1 MSNWFSEP
9 MENEVPFSEIEA
21 KSGSF
26 HKWNFEPV
34 TMQEIG
40 YEGVN
45 DKLRDYTA
53 ERYEA
58 LDDEGK
64 EKLVKE
70 VLDIYRSVDL
80 LPIQYYSEIGV
91 MNEIE
96 KCINYKAGFA
106 GNTVSCVSGDTKFFN
121 GKVWKRVDQY
131 NPGDKVL
138 QYNPVTKEGE
148 LVDPIKYIHKQD
160 DEAFYEVKG
169 SGDTM
174 VVSEN
179 HDVVYADDETG
190 ELKKAKT
197 KDLFR
202 EISDDEANVVQIPV
216 CCVIKDSEYSVHET
230 EDTLCSIANGVSL
243 NKVSSDYLK
252 LDENGSVF
260 FDEKVFNLDY
270 ESRKTLL
277 TLLRVGVDIYVNM
290 RTEKLAKQVCM
301 LWNMTYTVGM
311 ITTSESNEY
320 FGCDCTENTYV
331 LRNCDGYTGKG
342 SSLDCIEYYR
352 DSKED
357 YKVVTSD
364 DEVSYGYSFL
374 DKYCFEVPSHML
386 YLRRGDTCFVTGNCG
401 AGVGTTLCNYLF
413 PNLFDVPSK
422 HDLDKKDAETLFK
435 KFHNDAY
442 LSRAIKFC
450 FSYKNGCPTPTNVM
464 GGLRLVGSAPTNF
477 RPMNAKAVYERFC
490 PEGGTV
496 YDFCCVDDETEF
508 FNGKGWKSLKDYVEG
523 DRVLQYNEDG
533 TANLVNPIEYIHY
546 QSNSPFYEY
555 NSDDI
560 SSCQTGNHDVV
571 YLNDGKVCKVKQE
584 DILNT
589 TVNGIPTTCIYDGS
603 LDLPEEVLY
612 STIMRVEDCEE
623 DYPESFLGLSLKCK
637 KLFMEYLLSM
647 SNDVIKEVSD
657 CYIYS
662 HKKENVYIVNSI
674 AATSGYKTSMFREED
689 LTIYKKDVSSCYDG
703 GNYAEVNKR
712 DKYCFVV
719 PSHMLVL
726 RRKGRV
732 YITGNCGFGGRLLG
746 CLSSKKNFRYVGTDP
761 CVETMY
767 HLHELGDYIE
777 MVTGRDDSYELHCCG
792 SEDFRGP
799 AESVDFA
806 FSSPPYFDL
815 EVYSMD
821 ETQCFNKFPELDQ
834 WLEGYVRATIKNI
847 KHMLRRGCVYAVN
860 IADFTVGGGNTVAYV
875 DEWIRISTEEGMP
888 LYDTVYLGV
897 TARAGSA
904 QQAAGELKKE
914 NILIFKKP
922 L

>member
-1 MSNWFSEP
+1 MRLFWDLIQIFIDIWYTREKLECRRFRRMSNWFSEP
-9 MENEVPFSEIEA
+9 MENEVPYSEIEA

-26 HKWNFEPV
+26 HKWNFEPL

-45 DKLRDYTA
+45 DKLREYTA

-96 KCINYKAGFA
+96 KCINYKAGFT
-106 GNTVSCVSGDTKFFN
+106 GNTVSCVSGDTEFFN
-121 GKVWKRVDQY
+121 GKIWKRIDQY
-131 NPGDKVL
+131 EQGDKVL

-169 SGDTM
+169 SADTM

-216 CCVIKDSEYSVHET
+216 CCVIKDSEYSVHED

-243 NKVSSDYLK
+243 NKVTSDYLK
-252 LDENGSVF
+252 LDENGNVF

-277 TLLRVGVDIYVNM
+277 TLLRVGVDVYVNM
-290 RTEKLAKQVCM
+290 RTGKLAKQACM

-311 ITTSESNEY
+311 ITTSESDEY
-320 FGCDCTENTYV
+320 FGCEGIENTYV
-331 LRNCDGYTGKG
+331 LKNSDGYTGKEG
-342 SSLDCIEYYR
+342 LLDCIEYYR
-352 DSKED
+352 DWKDD
-357 YKVVTSD
+357 YKVITSE
-364 DEVSYGYSFL
+364 DEVSYGYNFF

-496 YDFCCVDDETEF
+496 YDFCC
-508 FNGKGWKSLKDYVEG
+508 
-523 DRVLQYNEDG
+523 
-533 TANLVNPIEYIHY
+533 
-546 QSNSPFYEY
+546 
-555 NSDDI
+555 
-560 SSCQTGNHDVV
+560 
-571 YLNDGKVCKVKQE
+571 
-584 DILNT
+584 
-589 TVNGIPTTCIYDGS
+589 
-603 LDLPEEVLY
+603 
-612 STIMRVEDCEE
+612 
-623 DYPESFLGLSLKCK
+623 
-637 KLFMEYLLSM
+637 
-647 SNDVIKEVSD
+647 
-657 CYIYS
+657 
-662 HKKENVYIVNSI
+662 
-674 AATSGYKTSMFREED
+674 
-689 LTIYKKDVSSCYDG
+689 
-703 GNYAEVNKR
+703 
-712 DKYCFVV
+712 
-719 PSHMLVL
+719 
-726 RRKGRV
+726 
-732 YITGNCGFGGRLLG
+732 GFGGRLLG

-815 EVYSMD
+815 EVYSTD

>member
-45 DKLRDYTA
+45 DKLREYTA

-96 KCINYKAGFA
+96 KCINYKAGFT
-106 GNTVSCVSGDTKFFN
+106 GNTVSCVSGDTEYFN
-121 GKVWKRVDQY
+121 GKVWKRIDKYEQ
-131 NPGDKVL
+131 GDKVL

-169 SGDTM
+169 SADTM
-174 VVSEN
+174 IVSEN

-216 CCVIKDSEYSVHET
+216 CCVIKDSEYSIHET

-243 NKVSSDYLK
+243 NKVISDYLEF
-252 LDENGSVF
+252 DENGNVF

-277 TLLRVGVDIYVNM
+277 TLLRVGVDVYVNM

-301 LWNMTYTVGM
+301 LWNMTYTIGM
-311 ITTSESNEY
+311 ITTSESDEY
-320 FGCDCTENTYV
+320 FGCDYTENTYV
-331 LRNCDGYTGKG
+331 LRNCDGYTGKEG
-342 SSLDCIEYYR
+342 SLDCIEYYR
-352 DSKED
+352 DSKDD

-364 DEVSYGYSFL
+364 DEVSHGYSFL

-386 YLRRGDTCFVTGNCG
+386 YLRGGDTCFVTGNCG

-508 FNGKGWKSLKDYVEG
+508 FNGTEWKSLADYKEG
-523 DRVLQYNEDG
+523 DKVLQYNEDG
-533 TANLVNPIEYIHY
+533 TANLVIPIEYIHY
-546 QSNSPFYEY
+546 QSDAPFYEY

-571 YLNDGKVCKVKQE
+571 YLNKGKVCKVKQE

-589 TVNGIPTTCIYDGS
+589 TITGIPTTCIYDGS

-612 STIMRVEDCEE
+612 STIMMVEDCEE
-623 DYPESFLGLSLKCK
+623 DYPESFLCLSLKCK

-647 SNDVIKEVSD
+647 SDDVIKEASD

-662 HKKENVYIVNSI
+662 HKEENVYIVNSI
-674 AATSGYKTSMFREED
+674 ATTSGYKTSMFREED
-689 LTIYKKDVSSCYDG
+689 LTIYKKDISFCYDV
-703 GNYAEVNKR
+703 GNYTEVNKR

-799 AESVDFA
+799 AESIDFA

-815 EVYSMD
+815 EVYSTD
-821 ETQCFNKFPELDQ
+821 ETQCFNKFPELDL

-847 KHMLRRGCVYAVN
+847 KYMLRRGCVYAVN

>member
-45 DKLRDYTA
+45 DKLREYTA
-53 ERYEA
+53 EKYEA

-70 VLDIYRSVDL
+70 VLDIYRSIDL

-96 KCINYKAGFA
+96 KCINYKAGFT
-106 GNTVSCVSGDTKFFN
+106 GNTVSCVSGDTEFFN
-121 GKVWKRVDQY
+121 GKVWKRIDQY
-131 NPGDKVL
+131 EQGDKVL

-169 SGDTM
+169 SADTM
-174 VVSEN
+174 IVSEN

-202 EISDDEANVVQIPV
+202 EISEDEVNVVQIPV

-230 EDTLCSIANGVSL
+230 EDVLCSIANSVSL
-243 NKVSSDYLK
+243 NKVASDYLK
-252 LDENGSVF
+252 LDENGNVY

-301 LWNMTYTVGM
+301 LWNMTYTIGM

-331 LRNCDGYTGKG
+331 IRNCDGYNGKG

-352 DSKED
+352 DSKDD
-357 YKVVTSD
+357 YNVVTSD

-496 YDFCCVDDETEF
+496 YDFCC
-508 FNGKGWKSLKDYVEG
+508 
-523 DRVLQYNEDG
+523 
-533 TANLVNPIEYIHY
+533 
-546 QSNSPFYEY
+546 
-555 NSDDI
+555 
-560 SSCQTGNHDVV
+560 
-571 YLNDGKVCKVKQE
+571 
-584 DILNT
+584 
-589 TVNGIPTTCIYDGS
+589 
-603 LDLPEEVLY
+603 
-612 STIMRVEDCEE
+612 
-623 DYPESFLGLSLKCK
+623 
-637 KLFMEYLLSM
+637 
-647 SNDVIKEVSD
+647 
-657 CYIYS
+657 
-662 HKKENVYIVNSI
+662 
-674 AATSGYKTSMFREED
+674 
-689 LTIYKKDVSSCYDG
+689 
-703 GNYAEVNKR
+703 
-712 DKYCFVV
+712 
-719 PSHMLVL
+719 
-726 RRKGRV
+726 
-732 YITGNCGFGGRLLG
+732 GFGGRLLG

-834 WLEGYVRATIKNI
+834 WLEEYVRATIKNI

>member
-45 DKLRDYTA
+45 DKLREYTA

-96 KCINYKAGFA
+96 KCINYKAGFT
-106 GNTVSCVSGDTKFFN
+106 GNTVSCVSGDTEFFN
-121 GKVWKRVDQY
+121 GKVWKRIDQY
-131 NPGDKVL
+131 EQGDKVL
-138 QYNPVTKEGE
+138 QYNPETKEGE

-202 EISDDEANVVQIPV
+202 EISEDEVNVVQIPV
-216 CCVIKDSEYSVHET
+216 CCVIKDSGYSVHET

-243 NKVSSDYLK
+243 NKVTSDYLEF
-252 LDENGSVF
+252 DENGNVF
-260 FDEKVFNLDY
+260 FDEKVFSLDY

-301 LWNMTYTVGM
+301 LWNMTYTIGM

-352 DSKED
+352 DSKDD
-357 YKVVTSD
+357 YKVVASD
-364 DEVSYGYSFL
+364 DEVSYGYRFL

-401 AGVGTTLCNYLF
+401 AGVGTTLCNYMF

-496 YDFCCVDDETEF
+496 YDFCC
-508 FNGKGWKSLKDYVEG
+508 
-523 DRVLQYNEDG
+523 
-533 TANLVNPIEYIHY
+533 
-546 QSNSPFYEY
+546 
-555 NSDDI
+555 
-560 SSCQTGNHDVV
+560 
-571 YLNDGKVCKVKQE
+571 
-584 DILNT
+584 
-589 TVNGIPTTCIYDGS
+589 
-603 LDLPEEVLY
+603 
-612 STIMRVEDCEE
+612 
-623 DYPESFLGLSLKCK
+623 
-637 KLFMEYLLSM
+637 
-647 SNDVIKEVSD
+647 
-657 CYIYS
+657 
-662 HKKENVYIVNSI
+662 
-674 AATSGYKTSMFREED
+674 
-689 LTIYKKDVSSCYDG
+689 
-703 GNYAEVNKR
+703 
-712 DKYCFVV
+712 
-719 PSHMLVL
+719 
-726 RRKGRV
+726 
-732 YITGNCGFGGRLLG
+732 GFGGRLLG

-815 EVYSMD
+815 EVYSTD

>member
-45 DKLRDYTA
+45 DKLREYTA

-96 KCINYKAGFA
+96 KCINYKAGFT
-106 GNTVSCVSGDTKFFN
+106 GNTVSCVSGDTEFFN
-121 GKVWKRVDQY
+121 GKVWKRIDQY
-131 NPGDKVL
+131 EQGDKVL

-148 LVDPIKYIHKQD
+148 LVDQIKYIHKQD
-160 DEAFYEVKG
+160 DKAFYEVKG

-174 VVSEN
+174 VISEN

-202 EISDDEANVVQIPV
+202 EISEDEVNVVQIPV
-216 CCVIKDSEYSVHET
+216 CCVIRDSEYSVHET

-243 NKVSSDYLK
+243 NKASSDYLK
-252 LDENGSVF
+252 MDENGNVF
-260 FDEKVFNLDY
+260 FDEKVFSLDY
-270 ESRKTLL
+270 ESRKTMLK
-277 TLLRVGVDIYVNM
+277 LLRVGVDVYVNM
-290 RTEKLAKQVCM
+290 RTEKLAMQVCM

-352 DSKED
+352 DCKDD

-435 KFHNDAY
+435 KFNNDAY

-496 YDFCCVDDETEF
+496 YDFC
-508 FNGKGWKSLKDYVEG
+508 
-523 DRVLQYNEDG
+523 
-533 TANLVNPIEYIHY
+533 
-546 QSNSPFYEY
+546 
-555 NSDDI
+555 
-560 SSCQTGNHDVV
+560 
-571 YLNDGKVCKVKQE
+571 
-584 DILNT
+584 
-589 TVNGIPTTCIYDGS
+589 
-603 LDLPEEVLY
+603 
-612 STIMRVEDCEE
+612 
-623 DYPESFLGLSLKCK
+623 
-637 KLFMEYLLSM
+637 
-647 SNDVIKEVSD
+647 
-657 CYIYS
+657 
-662 HKKENVYIVNSI
+662 
-674 AATSGYKTSMFREED
+674 
-689 LTIYKKDVSSCYDG
+689 
-703 GNYAEVNKR
+703 
-712 DKYCFVV
+712 
-719 PSHMLVL
+719 
-726 RRKGRV
+726 
-732 YITGNCGFGGRLLG
+732 CGFGGRLLG

-799 AESVDFA
+799 AESIDFA

-815 EVYSMD
+815 EVYSTD

-847 KHMLRRGCVYAVN
+847 KYMLRRGCVYAVN